1 MSDCGV
7 SVPEQRT
14 ILLTGA
20 NGQVGFELARSLQ
33 GLGRV
38 IACDRRQ
45 LDLADLDGIRDAM
58 RALRPALV
66 VNAAAYTAVADAE
79 RDVTGSM
86 RINADAPRVLAEEA
100 KRVGAALVHYSTDYV
115 FDGRKM
121 GAYVE
126 DDAPAPLNAYGRSKL
141 AGEEAIRGTGCDHLT
156 FRTSWVYD
164 LRSNNFLTTMLRI
177 GAERPELRVVSDQF
191 GAPTWSYAIASLT
204 AQVLAQ
210 AIAAGRMPERWSEW
224 WSTHTGVY
232 HLTAMGETSWH
243 GFAEAIFAA
252 SNCTNKPS
260 VIPID
265 AASYPGPV
273 LRPANSLLSNDK
285 LACAFGLRA
294 PDWRFLLNL
303 CLADAHS
310 SRDAERNRSVA

>member
-1 MSDCGV
+1 MSDHDV
-7 SVPEQRT
+7 SAPEQRT
-14 ILLTGA
+14 ILLAGA

-38 IACDRRQ
+38 VTCDRRQ
-45 LDLADLDGIRDAM
+45 LDLANLDGIRDAM
-58 RALRPALV
+58 RTLRPALV

-79 RDVTGSM
+79 RDVAGSM

-100 KRVGAALVHYSTDYV
+100 KRIGAALVHYSTDYV
-115 FDGRKM
+115 FDGRKV

-126 DDAPAPLNAYGRSKL
+126 DDVPAPLNAYGRSKL
-141 AGEEAIRGTGCDHLT
+141 AGEEAIRETGCDHLI

-164 LRSNNFLTTMLRI
+164 LRGRNFLTTMLRA

-210 AIAAGRMPERWSEW
+210 AVAADRTQERWSEW
-224 WSTHTGVY
+224 WRTHTGLY

-252 SNCTNKPS
+252 SNCANKPS
-260 VIPID
+260 VVPID
-265 AASYPGPV
+265 AASYPSSV
-273 LRPANSLLSNDK
+273 LRPANSRLSNNK
-285 LACAFGLRA
+285 LARAFGLRA
-294 PDWRFLLNL
+294 PDWRLLLNL
-303 CLADAHS
+303 CLAP
-310 SRDAERNRSVA
+310 R